1 MLTSK
6 RAKFTIP
13 PQITYLNCAY
23 MAPLLKSVE
32 KEGIKGLRKKRNPT
46 QVSPQDF
53 FTDTETLRKEYTKL
67 IHAKDPSRIV
77 VIPSVSYGMATVA
90 KNLTIARD
98 QHIIVASEQFP
109 SNYYPWQ
116 SLCEEK
122 GASLKSISPP
132 EGFINRGKQWNE
144 RILEAIN
151 GHTRAVAI
159 GHVHWADGTRF
170 DLEAIRK
177 RTKDVGALLIID
189 GTQSVGAMPFD
200 VEKIKPDALVCA
212 GYKWLLGPYSIG
224 LAYYGEYFD
233 QGKPVEENWINR
245 QSSEDFSSLV
255 NYQAKYQT
263 GMLRYEVGE
272 HSNFILVP
280 MLLKAI
286 QQLNNWGIG
295 NIQEYCTSIAE
306 ESILKLQE
314 KGFVIEDKKCRGSHL
329 FGVRL
334 PQQIDLEKVKASLLK
349 HKVYVSVRGTALR
362 VAPNIYNTDADLKK
376 LVKVLTRL

>member
-53 FTDTETLRKEYTKL
+53 FTDTETLRQEYAKL
-67 IHAKDPSRIV
+67 IHAKDSSRIV
-77 VIPSVSYGMATVA
+77 LIPSVSYGMATVA
-90 KNLTIARD
+90 KNLTITKE

-116 SLCEEK
+116 SLCEET

-132 EGFINRGKQWNE
+132 EGFTNRGKQWNE
-144 RILEAIN
+144 RILDAIN
-151 GHTRAVAI
+151 ASTRAVAI
-159 GHVHWADGTRF
+159 GNVHWADGTRF
-170 DLEAIRK
+170 DLETIRK

-212 GYKWLLGPYSIG
+212 GYKWLLGPYSLG
-224 LAYYGEYFD
+224 LAYYGEYFN

-245 QSSEDFSSLV
+245 QYSEDFSSLV
-255 NYQAKYQT
+255 NYQAKYQA

-286 QQLNNWGIG
+286 QQLNGWGSDR
-295 NIQEYCTSIAE
+295 IQEYCTTIVE
-306 ESILKLQE
+306 ESVLKLQE
-314 KGFVIEDKKCRGSHL
+314 KGFIIEGKEWRGSHL

-349 HKVYVSVRGTALR
+349 HKVYVSVRGNALR
-362 VAPNIYNTDADLKK
+362 VAPNLYNTDMDLKK